1 MELTVIVPARN
12 EERVIGRCLDG
23 LRRGMREGVE
33 VIVADDGSTDA
44 TARVAAGCFPEAR
57 ILRLP
62 PRGSAPARES
72 AIADARAR
80 RIAFLDADCVP
91 DPGWLDAALRG
102 DGIVMGR
109 VRSERTFRARLLHVL
124 DFGEFLDETPR
135 DLRNFALL
143 NLAGPTDLFR
153 RIPLPDIDHS
163 HDRLWSARLVRAGH
177 RIRYDPA
184 QAVLHAP
191 PLAARAL
198 FRRHVSY
205 ARRFVA
211 VRRIDPTLPGG
222 RLLRLGALA
231 APFFAA
237 GRLCRDLQRLAR
249 ARRALGIG
257 LSLPVYAAALAA
269 FRALDLFVFAR
280 ESFRRGRCQP

>member
-12 EERVIGRCLDG
+12 EGRVIGRCLEA
-23 LRRGMREGVE
+23 LRRQMREDVE

-44 TARVAAGCFPEAR
+44 TARVAAGCLPEAR
-57 ILRLP
+57 VLRLGS
-62 PRGSAPARES
+62 RGSAAARES
-72 AIADARAR
+72 ALAEARAP

-109 VRSERTFRARLLHVL
+109 VRTEPTFRARLLHLL
-124 DFGEFLDETPR
+124 DFGEFLDGTPR
-135 DLRNFALL
+135 DIKNFALL
-143 NLAGPTDLFR
+143 NLAGPADLFR
-153 RIPLPDIDHS
+153 RVPLPDIGHS

-177 RIRYDPA
+177 RIRYEPA
-184 QAVLHAP
+184 QSVLHAP
-191 PLAARAL
+191 SLATGAL

-211 VRRIDPTLPGG
+211 VRRIDPTILGG
-222 RLLRLGALA
+222 HLLRLGPLA
-231 APFFAA
+231 APLLAT
-237 GRLCRDLQRLAR
+237 GRLWRDLQRLVC

-257 LSLPVYAAALAA
+257 LLLPVYAAALAA
-269 FRALDLFVFAR
+269 FRAMDLFLFAR
-280 ESFRRGRCQP
+280 ELFRGE